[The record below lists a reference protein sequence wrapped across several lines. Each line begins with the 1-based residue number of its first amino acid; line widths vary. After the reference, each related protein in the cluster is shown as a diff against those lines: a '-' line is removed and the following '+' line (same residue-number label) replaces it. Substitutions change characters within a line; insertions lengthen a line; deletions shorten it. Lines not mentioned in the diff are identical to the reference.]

1 MRLELCTKD
10 QRGLLAN
17 VMRTFR
23 ENALNV
29 TRAEISTMKGTALN
43 VFYVT
48 DAHGNQADPKIIEE
62 VRHRIGLS
70 NLQVKDL
77 PLLHVNKSE
86 GNEDSVGVAGAVL
99 LSLGSLVKRNL
110 YGLGLIKSFF

>member
-10 QRGLLAN
+10 QKGLLAN
-17 VMRTFR
+17 VTRTFR

-29 TRAEISTMKGTALN
+29 TRAEISTSKDMAMN

-48 DAHGNQADPKIIEE
+48 DAHGNPADPKIIEE

-70 NLQVKDL
+70 DLQVKEL
-77 PLLHVNKSE
+77 PLLHGKKSE
-86 GNEDSVGVAGAVL
+86 GDAGAVL
-99 LSLGSLVKRNL
+99 WSLGSLVKRNL
-110 YGLGLIKSFF
+110 YSLGLIRSCS